1 MDQYRVKKII
11 FSFMILITISIGMTA
26 CQKSGA
32 SKSESGGQQKGASTD
47 YPSKSVQV
55 IINKKPGGGSDVVGR
70 MVAAALEKKLGQP
83 FVVLNKEG
91 GDGIIGTNEAAKA
104 EPDGYT
110 LNITAGPEI
119 AYSIVNG
126 ENVEF
131 DENSF
136 DYVAGVNVRGNILAM
151 KKDSQFKS
159 LDELIAYAKE
169 NPGKI
174 TIGFPGGGGKAV
186 AVEFMESLGVEFT
199 IINAGNGNDL
209 YSKLLGNH
217 IDCGL
222 IGSQF
227 YQKFMDEGCGVF
239 VQTVEDPSEGI
250 EGLPTMKEK
259 GYDMVYD
266 VRVLLAVPKGTP
278 QEIIGILDDALKE
291 SFEESL
297 KDELIKSGENAKY
310 IDGQELT
317 DYMKA
322 YYEKAIP
329 TMKRIKE
336 QYK

>member
-1 MDQYRVKKII
+1 MNKSRVKKTIFCFIAAII
-11 FSFMILITISIGMTA
+11 GLSGLIS
-26 CQKSGA
+26 CQSQGK
-32 SKSESGGQQKGASTD
+32 KGDQAGEKDSV

-70 MVAAALEKKLGQP
+70 MIAAALEKKLGQP

-104 EPDGYT
+104 EPDGYV

-131 DENSF
+131 NEESF
-136 DYVAGVNVRGNILAM
+136 DYIAGVNVRGNILAM
-151 KKDSQFKS
+151 KKDSKFNT
-159 LDELIAYAKE
+159 LEELIAYAKD

-186 AVEFMESLGVEFT
+186 AVELMETLGVEFT

-227 YQKFMDEGCGVF
+227 YQKFMDEGCKVF
-239 VQTVEDPSEGI
+239 VQTVADRAEGAEDV
-250 EGLPTMKEK
+250 PTMKEL

-266 VRVLLAVPKGTP
+266 VRVLLAAPKGTP
-278 QEIIGILDDALKE
+278 PEVIQILDDALKE
-291 SFEESL
+291 SFEEDL
-297 KDELIKSGENAKY
+297 KDDLIKSGENAKY

-317 DYMKA
+317 DYMKD

-329 TMKRIKE
+329 NMKRIKE